1 MDCQRIVA
9 AKVGTGNWDLG
20 FGIWELGTG
29 KCKLAKQMDER
40 VRRLTGGHQTA
51 RRNIFERERAVNG
64 DIQDIFGHSPCNNL
78 IYGQMI

>member
-20 FGIWELGTG
+20 FGIWELGTGNWELGTG

-51 RRNIFERERAVNG
+51 RRNIFERESSQWRYSG
-64 DIQDIFGHSPCNNL
+64 YFWPFPLQ
-78 IYGQMI
+78 